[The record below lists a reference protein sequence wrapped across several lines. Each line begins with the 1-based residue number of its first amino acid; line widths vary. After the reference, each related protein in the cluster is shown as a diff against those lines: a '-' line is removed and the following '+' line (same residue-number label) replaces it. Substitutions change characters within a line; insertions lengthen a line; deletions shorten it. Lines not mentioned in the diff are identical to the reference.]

1 VKVFLSHASE
11 QADVARGIEIALRG
25 EGHSVFLDR
34 SVLPPGETY
43 NDQIRDAIA
52 RSELFVFLVS
62 PEALGSGRYTL
73 TEVQLA
79 EERWPRPA
87 GHLLPVMVKP
97 TDLRAVPAYLKG
109 VTILEPR
116 GDVPAAVA
124 AAVARLSRPWWWR
137 LVRQSA
143 AVLGLGALLAASAGA
158 WWGYQR
164 WLTSTEVTSL
174 LATGGA
180 QHRSGDY
187 AGAWDTHARAAVLA
201 PRRRDVALAQEQVAM
216 DWLDN
221 IRVTVGRGTFTDIVD
236 KVQFVLA
243 RCAGSGE
250 ARRAADCLA
259 HQGWGDFL
267 RSREGAGGLDP
278 TQYYRRALQA
288 DPGNVYAHT
297 MWGFDLLR
305 SGGAPGEARAHFA
318 QALTAG
324 RARAYVRHLQ
334 IAAWLWRRQPA
345 FELEAIRVANDMRAN
360 GEAMSPGD
368 ADGSDAW
375 RLWDIYR
382 DRLVSGR
389 PTESFLSALPGP
401 AQIATFRWLFPEN
414 RVPADKR
421 NLYLFMLAVLQEHG
435 GEPSAA
441 LATYRTLYDSMAHEG
456 TLGQGGPLP
465 ARTAEAIGRLS
476 KGR

>member
-34 SVLPPGETY
+34 SVLQPGETY

-52 RSELFVFLVS
+52 QSDLFVFLIS
-62 PEALGSGRYTL
+62 PEALGGGRYTL

-79 EERWPRPA
+79 EERWPRAA

-97 TDLRAVPAYLKG
+97 TDLRAVPAYLRG

-116 GDVPAAVA
+116 GDIAAAVA

-137 LVRQSA
+137 LIRRSA
-143 AVLGLGALLAASAGA
+143 AILVLGALVAMSAGA

-164 WLTSTEVTSL
+164 WLTATEVSSL

-180 QHRSGDY
+180 QHRSGNY
-187 AGAWDTHARAAVLA
+187 AGAWDTCARAAVLA

-221 IRVTVGRGTFTDIVD
+221 IRVTVGHGTFTDIVD

-243 RCAGSGE
+243 RCAASAE

-267 RSREGAGGLDP
+267 RTREGAGGLDP

-288 DPGNVYAHT
+288 DPDNVYAHT
-297 MWGFDLLR
+297 MWGFDILR
-305 SGGAPGEARAHFA
+305 AGGAPAEARAHFA
-318 QALTAG
+318 QALAAG
-324 RARAYVRHLQ
+324 RARAYVRRLQ
-334 IAAWLWRRQPA
+334 IAAWLWRREPE
-345 FELEAIRVANDMRAN
+345 FELEAVRVANDMRAN

-368 ADGSDAW
+368 SDGSDAR

-382 DRLVSGR
+382 DRLVNGRQTEAFLAALSG
-389 PTESFLSALPGP
+389 SD
-401 AQIATFRWLFPEN
+401 QIATFRWLFPES
-414 RVPADKR
+414 RIPADKR
-421 NLYLFMLAVLQEHG
+421 NVSLFMLAVLQERA
-435 GEPSAA
+435 GEPAAA
-441 LATYRTLYDSMAHEG
+441 LTTYRTLYDSMAREG
-456 TLGQGGPLP
+456 ALGQGGPLP
-465 ARTAEAIGRLS
+465 ARTVEAIGRLS